1 LLHIQLNAR
10 KGGLAFR
17 ELRCKVLGVELD
29 RFDGLLALRVDAD
42 ILVDLT
48 RLLVHEERDV
58 GVGATQRV
66 AMIHADE
73 ELGEHGLEFTD
84 VSHL

>member
-1 LLHIQLNAR
+1 MLHIQLNAR
-10 KGGLAFR
+10 KSGLAFR

-29 RFDGLLALRVDAD
+29 RFDCFLTLRVDAD

-48 RLLVHEERDV
+48 RLLVHEERYV

-66 AMIHADE
+66 AMIHTNE
-73 ELGEHGLEFTD
+73 EFGEHGLEFTD